1 MKPVVLGGTVETAR
15 RVSSSAWN
23 HFVNSFFLTAHFSEE
38 DHLHGWL
45 MLGFRDGAAVFPY
58 HPPAR
63 RLVRCFP
70 YTFHIYTRTPSSYT
84 FLCHRDPALPR
95 RNLAPP
101 SQFSAPSSSRTP
113 RACRFPL
120 ATFTP
125 CPFLRI
131 PFPSILPPSV
141 FPPLSVFLPPLPPLL
156 RTPARSSHF
165 PSLPCFP
172 TPILPILPS
181 HLLAPLPLHLLP
193 PPSLMSPVPLPVLVY
208 TNTRLQP
215 RMAAPPRIQTST
227 RTAHA
232 HACAS
237 SASGWEDDPALNGW
251 GGAGGEEG
259 ETDEGCSI
267 YVRALVART
276 AVLLRAG
283 SVEGCASARAPY
295 IRPRWTSEADGLI
308 FTRWTPLRGDDNRTS
323 FRRQRDEVTR
333 VLRRV
338 RAAASGS
345 MRVVGVARRLRRRAR
360 LRRPPPGQYPADS
373 RPSRAEYGYAYY
385 PYAGWATAYT
395 VCPAAP
401 IARASGLGYSR
412 LVVYAASLPPP
423 HRILPPPFPSLS
435 SSPNSPFTFY

>member
-1 MKPVVLGGTVETAR
+1 MKVIVLCGAIETAR

-23 HFVNSFFLTAHFSEE
+23 HLFNLAHFSEE
-38 DHLHGWL
+38 HHPRPYGWPTL
-45 MLGFRDGAAVFPY
+45 WLSQDAPNGSPAAN
-58 HPPAR
+58 
-63 RLVRCFP
+63 
-70 YTFHIYTRTPSSYT
+70 S
-84 FLCHRDPALPR
+84 
-95 RNLAPP
+95 NL
-101 SQFSAPSSSRTP
+101 
-113 RACRFPL
+113 
-120 ATFTP
+120 
-125 CPFLRI
+125 
-131 PFPSILPPSV
+131 
-141 FPPLSVFLPPLPPLL
+141 
-156 RTPARSSHF
+156 
-165 PSLPCFP
+165 
-172 TPILPILPS
+172 
-181 HLLAPLPLHLLP
+181 
-193 PPSLMSPVPLPVLVY
+193 
-208 TNTRLQP
+208 
-215 RMAAPPRIQTST
+215 
-227 RTAHA
+227 AHA

-295 IRPRWTSEADGLI
+295 ICPRWTSEADGLI

-323 FRRQRDEVTR
+323 FRRERDEVTR